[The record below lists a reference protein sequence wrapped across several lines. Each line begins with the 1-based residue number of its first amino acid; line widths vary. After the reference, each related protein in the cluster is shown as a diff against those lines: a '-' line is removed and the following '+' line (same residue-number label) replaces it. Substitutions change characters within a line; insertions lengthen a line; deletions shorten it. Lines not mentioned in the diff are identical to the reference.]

1 MKLAQ
6 KIRMVQI
13 QMQIILTTKYNN
25 NDEYKFEKANEITAN
40 GNNNSNKFEDKER
53 KVRIYE
59 L

>member
-1 MKLAQ
+1 
-6 KIRMVQI
+6 MVQI